1 MKCICGKH
9 IEYVEGF
16 GWRDDKGGYI
26 CWREGAGRVM
36 AEAHEPYKEA

>member
-16 GWRDDKGGYI
+16 GWKAEDGYV

-36 AEAHEPYKEA
+36 AEGHEPYQED